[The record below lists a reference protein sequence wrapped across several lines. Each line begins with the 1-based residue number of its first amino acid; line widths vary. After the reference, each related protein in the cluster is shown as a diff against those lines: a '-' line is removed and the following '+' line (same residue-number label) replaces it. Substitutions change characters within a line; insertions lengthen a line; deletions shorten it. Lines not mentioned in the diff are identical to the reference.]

1 MSRKMYAIAVDSFQ
15 KYASDASPEKD
26 LDQYVIA
33 VSQGG
38 YNKETLLR
46 YKTRFWGAG
55 DCIYLWAN
63 AQQAVDYLSDLDD
76 GYFHDKYAIM
86 DDADVVEVDRDEI
99 EGEIIEPSWTE
110 PKYSDEGYDTPMI
123 LMMKGDK
130 DTSRIPYRDKYDRE
144 REGETQ

>member
-33 VSQGG
+33 VSQGV

-55 DCIYLWAN
+55 DCIYLWDN
-63 AQQAVDYLSDLDD
+63 AQQASDYLSDLD
-76 GYFHDKYAIM
+76 GGWFHDKHAIV

-99 EGEIIEPSWTE
+99 EWEIIEPSWTE

-123 LMMKGDK
+123 LMMKGEEENP
-130 DTSRIPYRDKYDRE
+130 RIAWPAGSVRE
-144 REGETQ
+144 QEGETQ